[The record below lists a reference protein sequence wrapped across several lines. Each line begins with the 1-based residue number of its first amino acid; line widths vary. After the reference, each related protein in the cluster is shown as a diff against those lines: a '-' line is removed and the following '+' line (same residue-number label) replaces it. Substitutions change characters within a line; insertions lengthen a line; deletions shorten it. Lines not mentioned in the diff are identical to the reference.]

1 MMMVVQNV
9 FVHSVNAGC
18 VENAGRSGSLARVAG
33 IERKLSA
40 WYVGACLK
48 LSLVCR

>member
-33 IERKLSA
+33 VERKS
-40 WYVGACLK
+40 VC
-48 LSLVCR
+48 LVCGGLPQVVRGM